1 MYLEET
7 REREVQWMVGEGGV
21 GEEKGEGMRVEKG
34 KRNGG
39 RRG

>member
-7 REREVQWMVGEGGV
+7 REREVEWMVGGGV